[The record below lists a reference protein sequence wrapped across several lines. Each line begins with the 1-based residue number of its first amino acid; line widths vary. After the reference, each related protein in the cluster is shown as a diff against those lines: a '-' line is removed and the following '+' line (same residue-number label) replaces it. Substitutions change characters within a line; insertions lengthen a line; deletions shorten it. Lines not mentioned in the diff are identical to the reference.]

1 MSFPNNHTYKV
12 ANGISTISRIDRRA
26 AARKT
31 YACAAGTPYTT
42 DDQILEVITEVDPE
56 RLRETMP
63 HLMGLTWDDK
73 LWVRTIIAEKV
84 AFRMRGRFGELEH
97 PIKKEL
103 WYTLQRGIYD
113 QDLLEHGAT
122 VPRAVRHATAAT
134 SLLWSLVREGESK
147 VERLEREVKEAK
159 TDVLRLSAE
168 GLQMKETLAAFQQGT
183 NEALEAMVANHQELI
198 AGLKVRDNN
207 IKGALARRDEKTEEL
222 ENVVAVLTAQV
233 ESLQGKTCNCKEG
246 PKLVGQGTADV
257 PFELEYADEVVLP
270 SPNPS
275 SYATPPIENAVPLPT
290 PGPASTLAASDK
302 ENCGRCVL
310 QPIHQLVKIEDEV
323 MEVDR
328 AEDAPRVAELSRMVT
343 SLVEV
348 GEESS
353 AIESTVPTDRSS
365 RRSSFTTSY
374 DSQDMIPPRG
384 PTRETEGRL
393 PTTSIVLSSSHPV
406 MEMWDQVF
414 RSSVTS
420 GRLIGPLEGISSYR
434 LELVVQ
440 LSAEDGDAM
449 FGEVLARRGQHY
461 DLRDGRLVVDSLG
474 IVRACV
480 FRMIGVK
487 DKECEAFKHKNCV
500 SNQRVAVKE
509 GLEQLATESAGCLYH
524 IFCHLTITNPTSSI
538 LGHMRPRYSRFF
550 PGAVDW
556 TALPYCHTM
565 VMIHALVRREWGPLH
580 IWSNDNRPSDH
591 EHITFARN
599 IAELAQ
605 ADYQREQKVPGWIL
619 GFAFDSLSLDPL
631 PPPSVVADCLKAIAV
646 ELCCE
651 ILDVVTSD
659 TSIHLLTR
667 ISPQMQTELISSLI
681 TLKLE
686 TMVEA
691 DDLLPIVLK
700 CEAICALLPYVISLE
715 QHVQQEMANTIMLV
729 IQASKDHYLISF
741 IASHFTPLLGKPS
754 SSFQNWLITI
764 MAPHIN
770 WEDNIHRESTVIVRP
785 T

>member
-12 ANGISTISRIDRRA
+12 TNGISTISRIDNRA

-31 YACAAGTPYTT
+31 YATAAGTPYTT
-42 DDQILEVITEVDPE
+42 DDQVEILEVITEVDAE
-56 RLRETMP
+56 RLRETIP
-63 HLMGLTWDDK
+63 HLMGLTWDDE

-84 AFRMRGRFGELEH
+84 AFQMRGRFGELEH

-122 VPRAVRHATAAT
+122 VPRAVHHATAST
-134 SLLWSLVREGESK
+134 SLLWSLVREGESR
-147 VERLEREVKEAK
+147 VERLEREVKEVKA
-159 TDVLRLSAE
+159 DVLRLSAE

-233 ESLQGKTCNCKEG
+233 ESLQDKTCNCKEG
-246 PKLVGQGTADV
+246 PKLVGQGTAEV

-275 SYATPPIENAVPLPT
+275 SYATPPIENSVPVPT
-290 PGPASTLAASDK
+290 PAPASTLAASDK

-348 GEESS
+348 RSEGSD
-353 AIESTVPTDRSS
+353 IGSTVLTDRSS
-365 RRSSFTTSY
+365 QRSNSNTSFA
-374 DSQDMIPPRG
+374 SQDRIPPRG

-393 PTTSIVLSSSHPV
+393 PTTSIVLPSSHPV

-420 GRLIGPLEGISSYR
+420 GRLIGLLEGISSYR

-461 DLRDGRLVVDSLG
+461 DLRDGQLMT
-474 IVRACV
+474 
-480 FRMIGVK
+480 FR
-487 DKECEAFKHKNCV
+487 
-500 SNQRVAVKE
+500 
-509 GLEQLATESAGCLYH
+509 
-524 IFCHLTITNPTSSI
+524 P
-538 LGHMRPRYSRFF
+538 
-550 PGAVDW
+550 AVDR
-556 TALPYCHTM
+556 
-565 VMIHALVRREWGPLH
+565 V
-580 IWSNDNRPSDH
+580 
-591 EHITFARN
+591 
-599 IAELAQ
+599 
-605 ADYQREQKVPGWIL
+605 DY
-619 GFAFDSLSLDPL
+619 
-631 PPPSVVADCLKAIAV
+631 
-646 ELCCE
+646 
-651 ILDVVTSD
+651 
-659 TSIHLLTR
+659 
-667 ISPQMQTELISSLI
+667 
-681 TLKLE
+681 
-686 TMVEA
+686 
-691 DDLLPIVLK
+691 
-700 CEAICALLPYVISLE
+700 
-715 QHVQQEMANTIMLV
+715 
-729 IQASKDHYLISF
+729 
-741 IASHFTPLLGKPS
+741 
-754 SSFQNWLITI
+754 
-764 MAPHIN
+764 
-770 WEDNIHRESTVIVRP
+770 
-785 T
+785 

>member
-42 DDQILEVITEVDPE
+42 DDQVEERSFGILEVITEVDAE

-63 HLMGLTWDDK
+63 HLVGLTWDDE

-134 SLLWSLVREGESK
+134 SLLWSLVEH
-147 VERLEREVKEAK
+147 LEREVKEAK
-159 TDVLRLSAE
+159 ADVLRLSAE
-168 GLQMKETLAAFQQGT
+168 GLQLKETLAAFQQGT

-233 ESLQGKTCNCKEG
+233 ESLQDKTCNCKEG

-275 SYATPPIENAVPLPT
+275 SYATPPIENAVPVPT
-290 PGPASTLAASDK
+290 PAPASTLAASDK

-310 QPIHQLVKIEDEV
+310 QPIHRLVKIEDEV
-323 MEVDR
+323 M
-328 AEDAPRVAELSRMVT
+328 ELSRMVT

-348 GEESS
+348 GDESS

-365 RRSSFTTSY
+365 RRSSFATSY
-374 DSQDMIPPRG
+374 DSQGRIPPRG
-384 PTRETEGRL
+384 PMRETEGRL
-393 PTTSIVLSSSHPV
+393 PTTSTVLSSSHPV

-414 RSSVTS
+414 SSSVTS

-461 DLRDGRLVVDSLG
+461 DLRDGQLMTFRPVVD
-474 IVRACV
+474 
-480 FRMIGVK
+480 
-487 DKECEAFKHKNCV
+487 
-500 SNQRVAVKE
+500 RVD
-509 GLEQLATESAGCLYH
+509 
-524 IFCHLTITNPTSSI
+524 F
-538 LGHMRPRYSRFF
+538 
-550 PGAVDW
+550 
-556 TALPYCHTM
+556 
-565 VMIHALVRREWGPLH
+565 
-580 IWSNDNRPSDH
+580 
-591 EHITFARN
+591 
-599 IAELAQ
+599 
-605 ADYQREQKVPGWIL
+605 
-619 GFAFDSLSLDPL
+619 
-631 PPPSVVADCLKAIAV
+631 
-646 ELCCE
+646 
-651 ILDVVTSD
+651 
-659 TSIHLLTR
+659 
-667 ISPQMQTELISSLI
+667 
-681 TLKLE
+681 
-686 TMVEA
+686 
-691 DDLLPIVLK
+691 
-700 CEAICALLPYVISLE
+700 
-715 QHVQQEMANTIMLV
+715 
-729 IQASKDHYLISF
+729 
-741 IASHFTPLLGKPS
+741 
-754 SSFQNWLITI
+754 
-764 MAPHIN
+764 
-770 WEDNIHRESTVIVRP
+770 
-785 T
+785 

>member
-12 ANGISTISRIDRRA
+12 ANGISTISCIDRRA

-42 DDQILEVITEVDPE
+42 DDQVEILEVVTEVDAE
-56 RLRETMP
+56 QLRETMP
-63 HLMGLTWDDK
+63 HLVGLTWDDE

-159 TDVLRLSAE
+159 ADVLRLSAE
-168 GLQMKETLAAFQQGT
+168 GLQLKETLAAFQQGT

-233 ESLQGKTCNCKEG
+233 ESLQDKTCNCKEG

-275 SYATPPIENAVPLPT
+275 SYATPPIENAVPVPT
-290 PGPASTLAASDK
+290 PAPASTLAASDK
-302 ENCGRCVL
+302 ENCGRCVS
-310 QPIHQLVKIEDEV
+310 QPIHQLVKIEDVV
-323 MEVDR
+323 MGVDR

-348 GEESS
+348 EDESS
-353 AIESTVPTDRSS
+353 AIGSTVPTDRSS
-365 RRSSFTTSY
+365 RRSSFATSY
-374 DSQDMIPPRG
+374 DSQDRIPPRG
-384 PTRETEGRL
+384 PMRETEGRL
-393 PTTSIVLSSSHPV
+393 PTTSTVLSSSHPV

-414 RSSVTS
+414 SSSVTS

-434 LELVVQ
+434 LELIVQ

-461 DLRDGRLVVDSLG
+461 DLRDGRLM
-474 IVRACV
+474 A
-480 FRMIGVK
+480 FR
-487 DKECEAFKHKNCV
+487 
-500 SNQRVAVKE
+500 
-509 GLEQLATESAGCLYH
+509 
-524 IFCHLTITNPTSSI
+524 P
-538 LGHMRPRYSRFF
+538 
-550 PGAVDW
+550 AVDR
-556 TALPYCHTM
+556 
-565 VMIHALVRREWGPLH
+565 V
-580 IWSNDNRPSDH
+580 D
-591 EHITFARN
+591 F
-599 IAELAQ
+599 
-605 ADYQREQKVPGWIL
+605 
-619 GFAFDSLSLDPL
+619 
-631 PPPSVVADCLKAIAV
+631 
-646 ELCCE
+646 
-651 ILDVVTSD
+651 
-659 TSIHLLTR
+659 
-667 ISPQMQTELISSLI
+667 
-681 TLKLE
+681 
-686 TMVEA
+686 
-691 DDLLPIVLK
+691 
-700 CEAICALLPYVISLE
+700 
-715 QHVQQEMANTIMLV
+715 
-729 IQASKDHYLISF
+729 
-741 IASHFTPLLGKPS
+741 
-754 SSFQNWLITI
+754 
-764 MAPHIN
+764 
-770 WEDNIHRESTVIVRP
+770 
-785 T
+785 